1 MLTSSCGGGAASGGG
16 TRPAAPSIYV
26 TGVLLAPLPS
36 SILEFPATA
45 NGEVS
50 PTSNA
55 KGPSDFFFDG
65 LAVDAVGN
73 AVIGHLSRSE
83 SIRHS

>member
-1 MLTSSCGGGAASGGG
+1 MLTSSCDGGAASGGG
-16 TRPAAPSIYV
+16 TGPAAPSIYV

-36 SILEFPATA
+36 SILEFPTTA

-50 PTSNA
+50 PTSTR
-55 KGPSDFFFDG
+55 KGPSDFFPNG

-73 AVIGHLSRSE
+73 AVIRHLSQSE